1 MAVFHHFSAV
11 DIGQEIAVADV
22 VRNISNIKP
31 AVADATPRAAS
42 RSAKG
47 RPVKEAIRASTGVE
61 KDQLRQLSQ
70 SKTAS
75 TTLKTRA
82 QIIIR
87 LNGQKSITD
96 IAKTLKVSVGTIRLW
111 RQRWNQGGIEALYD
125 RRRGGRPPLHDEGIT
140 ISRFEGAYVGPAP
153 TSGRATVRSVAEE
166 AGVSKSH
173 AFDMLKRSGLR
184 SPRRRRQ
191 TLIDL
196 PPSQIVEIAGLYLNP
211 PDAIFALCF
220 DRDLPNTAVV
230 REKTA
235 PHLDLDY
242 ASGTVTRYRG
252 DPRRV
257 RPDPEPIR
265 LLAALDVATG
275 RTRLTPIKRRL
286 QHRHFLRFLN
296 LLEKSGRTGMEL
308 RLVSVSYRHEQD
320 PLVRAR
326 VLFSDQ
332 TRIHRCS
339 DRSEWLRELE
349 FWFDLQTRRQIR
361 DRART
366 SVRAFRKK
374 VEAAM
379 AAHEGM
385 RPFIWTA
392 QLDSLA
398 DRQRALRRNS
408 LA

>member
-1 MAVFHHFSAV
+1 MDHRGRTCPQNLKHKSSAV
-11 DIGQEIAVADV
+11 Y
-22 VRNISNIKP
+22 
-31 AVADATPRAAS
+31 AAS
-42 RSAKG
+42 RAPSRSARG
-47 RPVKEAIRASTGVE
+47 RPVKEEIRASTSVE
-61 KDQLRQLSQ
+61 KDHLKQLSQ

-75 TTLKTRA
+75 ATLRKRA

-96 IAKTLKVSVGTIRLW
+96 IAKALAVSAGTIRLW

-125 RRRGGRPPLHDEGIT
+125 HRRGGRPPLHDEGIT
-140 ISRFEGAYVGPAP
+140 ISRFEDAYAGPAP
-153 TSGRATVRSVAEE
+153 TSERATIRSVAEE
-166 AGVSKSH
+166 AGVSKSY
-173 AFDMLKRSGLR
+173 AFDLLKRSGLR
-184 SPRRRRQ
+184 SPRRQRQ
-191 TLIDL
+191 ALIDL
-196 PPSQIVEIAGLYLNP
+196 PPSQVVEIAGIYLNP
-211 PDAIFALCF
+211 PDAVFALCF
-220 DRDLPNTAVV
+220 DRDLPSTAIV

-235 PHLDLDY
+235 PYLDLDY
-242 ASGTVTRYRG
+242 TSGTVTRYRG
-252 DPRRV
+252 DPRRA
-257 RPDPEPIR
+257 RLDPEPIR

-286 QHRHFLRFLN
+286 QHRHFLRFLD
-296 LLEKSGRTGMEL
+296 LLEKSARTGMEL
-308 RLVSVSYRHEQD
+308 RLVSVSYRHERD

-326 VLFSDQ
+326 VLFNDQ

-349 FWFDLQTRRQIR
+349 FWFELQTRRQIR

-366 SVRAFRKK
+366 SARAFRKK

-392 QLDSLA
+392 RPDFLA
-398 DRQRALRRNS
+398 DLQRALRRNS
-408 LA
+408 LT